1 MNDINHYEEFTREEL
16 VAEYIETF
24 LAGVYLSFEGK
35 LLYKNHMPSDMPKT
49 VEFWKSKDR
58 DRHDMH
64 LEIAHRYHLPYEKV
78 RWLDGVGGNDDLY
91 LSHNKLK
98 PCINKAIRYLEKLER
113 EEIGNEI

>member
-1 MNDINHYEEFTREEL
+1 MYEEFSREEL

-24 LAGVYLSFEGK
+24 LAGVYLSYEGD
-35 LLYKNHMPSDMPKT
+35 LLYKDAMPSDMPKT

-64 LEIAHRYHLPYEKV
+64 LEIAHRYHLPYDKI
-78 RWLDGVGGNDDLY
+78 RWLDCVGDNDDLY
-91 LSHNKLK
+91 VFNNKLK
-98 PCINKAIRYLEKLER
+98 PCIKKAIRYLEKLER